1 MESLGK
7 KITQKINGQAK
18 KQEDVIA
25 SSSQYTGKYEALGVK
40 PQSMWTSTPKPGSIS
55 ALERAA
61 NNATRDQESFE
72 TSPIDPSYGK
82 IISPEE
88 YNHYS
93 YSPEEIRAMEEA
105 GEITL
110 TEDLNK
116 FDIFDTPESHNDQF
130 DDQYL
135 DKSHKVVT
143 PKKNEVLS
151 RFAKH
156 LRESEPKYKEE
167 FHSGKRPPRNW
178 WDSLFGKFLSK
189 KKQIIVRNKIN
200 DYLDAQNKSLSE
212 SEDDQ

>member
-7 KITQKINGQAK
+7 KITQKINGQTK

-40 PQSMWTSTPKPGSIS
+40 PRSTKVLKPKLETAS

-61 NNATRDQESFE
+61 NNATRDQESYE
-72 TSPIDPSYGK
+72 TSPIDPRYGK

-88 YNHYS
+88 YDQYA
-93 YSPEEIRAMEEA
+93 YSPDEIKAMEEA

-116 FDIFDTPESHNDQF
+116 FDIFDTPESHDNQF
-130 DDQYL
+130 DDQHL
-135 DKSHKVVT
+135 DKSHEVVT

-167 FHSGKRPPRNW
+167 SHSGKRPPKNW

-189 KKQIIVRNKIN
+189 KKQTIDNNKIN
-200 DYLDAQNKSLSE
+200 EFLDAQNESLSE
-212 SEDDQ
+212 SEKDQ